1 MDSLLRSRARG
12 AVVAGLLAGLLT
24 AGVAATTKGPDAGA
38 YTGTDATTFS
48 FVDISG
54 GSGGIAVLGGTD
66 DGTVALALPFAF
78 KFYGQTYPF
87 VCVSA
92 NGALY
97 FVTADSDCTG
107 ILDFANTDLGSVA
120 PPGDRPAVLPLWSDL
135 TFQVAGAGAV
145 FYQTLGT
152 GSSRRF
158 VVQWND
164 AFPQGSADPVTFQV
178 ILGEAGNTVLF
189 QYKTV
194 NLGAGNAA
202 SNGAQASIGIRN
214 AGALNTQQQ
223 IAWSFGAPGADR
235 QHRPSCSR
243 ATPTPGDLTGDHQ
256 VNCDDAN
263 LIRAAFGKR
272 RGQAGYNAAADTNND
287 GVVSVIDFAAA
298 QQEPAPRH
306 QVLVRRRR
314 QPQAER
320 GQGTSLARRALAS
333 RVSGSSAVVRTA
345 RYCLNDSAAGPDR
358 PNPSWARPCQYG
370 SGAR

>member
-1 MDSLLRSRARG
+1 MDSLLRSRARVV
-12 AVVAGLLAGLLT
+12 VVAGLMAGLLT
-24 AGVAATTKGPDAGA
+24 AGVTATTKGPDAGA

-97 FVTADSDCTG
+97 FATTDSDCTG
-107 ILDFANTDLGSVA
+107 ILDFANTDLSSVT

-145 FYQTLGT
+145 FYQTLGAA
-152 GSSRRF
+152 GSRRF

-178 ILGEAGNTVLF
+178 VLGEAGGTILF

-194 NLGAGNAA
+194 TLGGGNAA
-202 SNGAQASIGIRN
+202 SGGGQATVGIRN
-214 AGALNTQQQ
+214 LGALNTNQQ
-223 IAWSFGAPGADR
+223 IAWSFGAPVLTDSMAILFSGT
-235 QHRPSCSR
+235 S
-243 ATPTPGDLTGDHQ
+243 TPGDLTGDHL
-256 VNCDDAN
+256 VNCDDLN
-263 LIRAAFGKR
+263 VIRSAFGR
-272 RGQAGYNAAADTNND
+272 RKGQAGYNPVADTNSD
-287 GVVSVIDFAAA
+287 GIVSILDFVVVNKNLPPGLKCS
-298 QQEPAPRH
+298 
-306 QVLVRRRR
+306 
-314 QPQAER
+314 
-320 GQGTSLARRALAS
+320 
-333 RVSGSSAVVRTA
+333 
-345 RYCLNDSAAGPDR
+345 
-358 PNPSWARPCQYG
+358 
-370 SGAR
+370 

>member
-97 FVTADSDCTG
+97 FVTADSECTG

-202 SNGAQASIGIRN
+202 SNGARASIGIRN

-223 IAWSFGAPGADR
+223 IAWSFAAPVLTDNSAILFSGN
-235 QHRPSCSR
+235 
-243 ATPTPGDLTGDHQ
+243 PTPGDLTGDHQ

-263 LIRAAFGKR
+263 FIRAAFGKR

-287 GVVSVIDFAAA
+287 GVVSVTDFAAISVSSCPSA
-298 QQEPAPRH
+298 SSARKAPGGRGLIAVRAPAWRGGPWRPASARRRPCCAPRD
-306 QVLVRRRR
+306 
-314 QPQAER
+314 
-320 GQGTSLARRALAS
+320 
-333 RVSGSSAVVRTA
+333 TA
-345 RYCLNDSAAGPDR
+345 
-358 PNPSWARPCQYG
+358 
-370 SGAR
+370 

>member
-78 KFYGQTYPF
+78 KFYGQAYPF
-87 VCVSA
+87 VCVSS

-97 FVTADSDCTG
+97 FVAADSDCTG

-135 TFQVAGAGAV
+135 TFQVSGAGAV
-145 FYQTLGT
+145 FYQTLGSP
-152 GSSRRF
+152 GSRRF

-178 ILGEAGNTVLF
+178 ILAEAGNTVLF

-194 NLGAGNAA
+194 DLGSGNAA
-202 SNGAQASIGIRN
+202 SNGAHATIGIRN
-214 AGALNTQQQ
+214 TGALNTQQQ
-223 IAWSFGAPGADR
+223 IAWSFGAAVLADTTAILF
-235 QHRPSCSR
+235 S
-243 ATPTPGDLTGDHQ
+243 ATPTPGDLTGDHL

-263 LIRAAFGKR
+263 FIRAAFGKR
-272 RGQAGYNAAADTNND
+272 KGQAGYNPAADTNND
-287 GVVSVIDFAAA
+287 GVISVTDFALLTKYL
-298 QQEPAPRH
+298 PP
-306 QVLVRRRR
+306 
-314 QPQAER
+314 
-320 GQGTSLARRALAS
+320 GIKCT
-333 RVSGSSAVVRTA
+333 
-345 RYCLNDSAAGPDR
+345 
-358 PNPSWARPCQYG
+358 
-370 SGAR
+370 